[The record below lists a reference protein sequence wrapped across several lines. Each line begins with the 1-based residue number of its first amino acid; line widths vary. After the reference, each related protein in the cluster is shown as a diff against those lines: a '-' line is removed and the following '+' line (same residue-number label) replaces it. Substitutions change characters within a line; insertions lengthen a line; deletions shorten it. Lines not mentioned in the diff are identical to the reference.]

1 MIENVVKAALAPHAL
16 GADLMFDEFRAELM
30 VSPPGLGEWRP
41 VRDADMVQMRVKLA
55 AIGFKP
61 VGREMM
67 RDAVVLAAETRR
79 MDTAIMWL
87 ESLPPWD
94 GVSRIERFYPDYF
107 TTKDTEYT
115 RACGLYAWT
124 AHAGRVM
131 EPGCKADM
139 ILIIVGEQGC
149 RKSSGVEAISPSVDF
164 FKEFD
169 LTVRDTDMSRK
180 MRGMLVGELGE
191 LRGFNS
197 RDSDDIKQWL
207 SRRYESW
214 TPKFMEFETKFP
226 RRLVFHG
233 TTNNDEFLADPTG
246 ERRSLPMRAQGMVD
260 VDAIVRDREQLW
272 AEGLFYWRQF
282 GVMWEDAER
291 LARLEHAEFTI
302 EDPWADVVW
311 RWLHEKDLDGSRP
324 IDREDLS
331 ARDVLIEALGQ
342 DDGRINK
349 SMEIRAAKTLG
360 ALGLQRVQAWIGGRN
375 RKVWRPMNPVL
386 ATLLSASGG

>member
-1 MIENVVKAALAPHAL
+1 MKAALAPHAL

-30 VSPPGLGEWRP
+30 VSPPGLSEWRP
-41 VRDADMVQMRVKLA
+41 VRDADLVQMRVKLA

-124 AHAGRVM
+124 AHAGRIM

-139 ILIIVGEQGC
+139 AVIIVGRQGC
-149 RKSSGVEAISPSVDF
+149 RKSSGVAAISPSPDF

-169 LTVRDTDMSRK
+169 LTSRDADMSRK
-180 MRGMLVGELGE
+180 MRGVLVGELGE

-197 RDSDDIKQWL
+197 RDSEDIKQWM
-207 SRRYESW
+207 SRQFEAW
-214 TPKFMEFETKFP
+214 TPKYMEFETKFP
-226 RRLVFHG
+226 RRLIFHG
-233 TTNNDEFLADPTG
+233 TTNDDEFLADPTG
-246 ERRSLPMRAQGMVD
+246 ERRSLPMRAEGLVD
-260 VDAIVRDREQLW
+260 VDAIIRDREQLW

-282 GVMWEDAER
+282 GVMWREAEH
-291 LARLEHAEFTI
+291 LAKMEHGEFAV
-302 EDPWADVVW
+302 EDPWAEVVW
-311 RWLHEKDLDGSRP
+311 RWLREPDLDGSKP
-324 IDREDLS
+324 LDRKNLT
-331 ARDVLIEALGQ
+331 ARDVLVEALGQ
-342 DDGRINK
+342 DDARINK
-349 SMEIRAAKTLG
+349 SLEMRAAKVLG
-360 ALGLQRVQAWIGGRN
+360 AIGMHRYQQWVDGRN
-375 RKVWRPMNPVL
+375 IRVWRPSPSTL
-386 ATLLSASGG
+386 ANLLTTSSA